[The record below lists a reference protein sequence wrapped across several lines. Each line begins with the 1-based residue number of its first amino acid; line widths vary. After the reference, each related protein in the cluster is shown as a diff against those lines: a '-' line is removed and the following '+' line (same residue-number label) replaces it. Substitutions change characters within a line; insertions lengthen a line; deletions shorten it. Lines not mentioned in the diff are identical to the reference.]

1 MTEARSLFSQRA
13 LELYND
19 VQLCHEMG
27 WSQADLEAAD
37 DDFVW
42 ACLNV
47 LDLENQKAVRET
59 EDTRRGFGPSGAKAG
74 AVEHHRASAPPERVP

>member
-1 MTEARSLFSQRA
+1 MTEARTIHSQQA
-13 LELYND
+13 LDIYND

-27 WSQADLEAAD
+27 WTQAQLMESD

-47 LDLENQKAVRET
+47 LDLESQKAARDA
-59 EDTRRGFGPSGAKAG
+59 EDARRGYGPKAKPG
-74 AVEHHRASAPPERVP
+74 TVEHHRASAPPERVP